1 MNGKETPNYPD
12 IKWKDDKRTFY
23 YKIIKA
29 GIFPH
34 ESILCQTQRPYSY
47 SISHSYI
54 VQTTWKQNTCT
65 VRYSINYINNKPTYI
80 VEFRNNFSNRVASD
94 KSFSDAIMLY
104 HKVNTNLFLFWINI
118 IILNIIILL
127 ILFLIC

>member
-1 MNGKETPNYPD
+1 MNGKETSNYPD

-29 GIFPH
+29 GTYPQ

-47 SISHSYI
+47 PIPHGYI
-54 VQTTWKQNTCT
+54 VQTTWKRNTCT
-65 VRYSINYINNKPTYI
+65 VQSSINYIDNKPTYI
-80 VEFRNNFSNRVASD
+80 VEFGNNFSNRVISN
-94 KSFSDAIMLY
+94 KSSSDAVTLY
-104 HKVNTNLFLFWINI
+104 YKVNTNLFLFYRINS
-118 IILNIIILL
+118 IILL